1 MPAADKEFEGLLDRR
16 IDAAT
21 PAEVEKIDA
30 EIRARYERRVAVMIT
45 DMSGMTG
52 LTRTSGILEIL
63 ALIRRM
69 QRLADPI
76 LRHHGGTLVKTEAD
90 DLFVIH
96 ESAKSIFTIAKELL
110 EAANRHNKE
119 SGGNSLKIAVGLS
132 FGPVIVLDG
141 EVWGDAVNVA
151 SKLGEDT
158 AAGGEILI
166 SEEFLAALR
175 AEGVEPA
182 CSLIPASHRKAP
194 FPYYACT

>member
-1 MPAADKEFEGLLDRR
+1 MNADDDFRVLMDRR

-21 PAEVEKIDA
+21 PGEVEKIDA
-30 EIRARYERRVAVMIT
+30 EIRARFERRMGIMIT

-52 LTRTSGILEIL
+52 LTKTSGILEIL
-63 ALIRRM
+63 TLIRRM

-76 LRHHGGTLVKTEAD
+76 LRQHGGRLVKTEAD
-90 DLFVIH
+90 DLFVTH
-96 ESAKSIFTIAKELL
+96 ESAKALFAIAKDLL
-110 EAANRHNKE
+110 RAADDHNAS
-119 SGGNSLKIAVGLS
+119 SGGHPLKIAIGLS
-132 FGPVIVLDG
+132 FGPMIFLGD

-182 CSLIPASHRKAP
+182 CTPIPASHRKTT
-194 FPYYACT
+194 FPYYACS